1 MDAKNKIF
9 TVIGSIALIAA
20 TATGGYLLLTAPT
33 SNTIATSSKTQ
44 AVTQST
50 AESATNTPSTSTGE
64 STGAADATTTSS
76 YKDGTYTATASYS
89 VPHGEQNSIAAEVTV
104 AAGKIVSV
112 KTTDNYS
119 DHESAMY
126 ISGFES
132 SVNSSASGQSLAT
145 YSPSRIGGASL
156 TTAAFD
162 DALDT
167 IRSQAMA

>member
-1 MDAKNKIF
+1 
-9 TVIGSIALIAA
+9 
-20 TATGGYLLLTAPT
+20 
-33 SNTIATSSKTQ
+33 
-44 AVTQST
+44 
-50 AESATNTPSTSTGE
+50 
-64 STGAADATTTSS
+64 
-76 YKDGTYTATASYS
+76 
-89 VPHGEQNSIAAEVTV
+89 
-104 AAGKIVSV
+104 
-112 KTTDNYS
+112 
-119 DHESAMY
+119 MY

>member
-33 SNTIATSSKTQ
+33 SNTIATSSKAQ

>member
-20 TATGGYLLLTAPT
+20 TATGGYLIFTAPT

-50 AESATNTPSTSTGE
+50 ADSATNSTPTSTSE
-64 STGAADATTTSS
+64 STGAAGATTTSS

-89 VPHGEQNSIAAEVTV
+89 VPRGEQNSIAAEVTV
-104 AAGKIVSV
+104 ADGKIVSV

-156 TTAAFD
+156 TTAAFG

>member
-9 TVIGSIALIAA
+9 TVIGSLALIAA
-20 TATGGYLLLTAPT
+20 TATGGYLLLTAPI

-44 AVTQST
+44 AVTQPTS
-50 AESATNTPSTSTGE
+50 ESATNTQFTSTSE
-64 STGAADATTTSS
+64 STGAADAKTTSS

-104 AAGKIVSV
+104 AGGKIVSV

-132 SVNSSASGQSLAT
+132 SVNSSASGQLLAT

>member
-33 SNTIATSSKTQ
+33 SNTVATSSNTQ

-50 AESATNTPSTSTGE
+50 AESATNTPSTSTSE

-104 AAGKIVSV
+104 ADGKIVSV

>member
-9 TVIGSIALIAA
+9 TVIGSIALITA
-20 TATGGYLLLTAPT
+20 TATGGYLILTAPT
-33 SNTIATSSKTQ
+33 SNTIATSSMTQ

-50 AESATNTPSTSTGE
+50 AESATNTPSTSTSE
-64 STGAADATTTSS
+64 STSGADATITSS

-104 AAGKIVSV
+104 ADGKIVSV

-132 SVNSSASGQSLAT
+132 GVNSSASGQLLAT

-156 TTAAFD
+156 TTAAFG
-162 DALDT
+162 DALDM